1 MRKSVQYYS
10 LIVLA
15 EVAMGKTVWVS
26 SEDRVYTTVATVD
39 GDPDTCFSTAV
50 ETNPWWTVDL
60 DTEYAVTAV
69 KLQTT
74 DVPTGQDKF

>member
-39 GDPDTCFSTAV
+39 GDPDTCFSTAE

-60 DTEYAVTAV
+60 DAEYPVSAV
-69 KLQTT
+69 KMQTT
-74 DVPTGQDKF
+74 GNTAGGC

>member
-1 MRKSVQYYS
+1 MAFEKRA
-10 LIVLA
+10 LA
-15 EVAMGKTVWVS
+15 S
-26 SEDRVYTTVATVD
+26 SENGVNTTVATVD
-39 GDPDTCFSTAV
+39 GDADTCFSTAV